1 MAMADLDERDTG
13 AERAAGTCPVVHAD
27 YSQPLPACSY
37 FRVADAMREESPVF
51 FNEFAQGYWVFTR
64 HDAVQDVY
72 KRQDLFSSESI
83 TAWEPDPEYRF
94 IPTQVDAPDHVKY
107 RRMVNPWFAP
117 RQMEQADAT
126 VREICRKYVAEVAPA
141 GGCDFVSTFAM
152 RYPTEVFLAVMGIDV
167 AMTDQIVD
175 WVEDFFKGFGGD
187 PDGVEPMHEA
197 LVSIRG
203 YWASVIAERRAAP
216 APADGDLVSHLLQA
230 KIDGRPLTD
239 DEMLDMLEVLVLAGL
254 DTTRGSLGYIF
265 RHLADHPEHRR
276 RLIDEPELVPSF
288 VEEALRFY
296 PIIFGNARKVIR
308 DAEFH
313 GVSLKKGDMVY
324 GLVGGANRDP
334 RHFAQADEF
343 VIDRKKNNHFGFAS
357 GPHRCLGMHLARR
370 ELQVAVEEWLAVI
383 PDFRVATDE
392 ALVERGGASMLTLLS
407 LPLAWDVEA
416 STLTHG

>member
-1 MAMADLDERDTG
+1 MAT
-13 AERAAGTCPVVHAD
+13 AERPAMGCPVVHAD
-27 YSQPLPACSY
+27 YSEHGEACGY
-37 FRVADAMREESPVF
+37 FRLADAMREESPVF

-83 TAWEPDPEYRF
+83 TAWEPNPEYRF

-107 RRMVNPWFAP
+107 RRVVNPWFSP
-117 RQMEQADAT
+117 RAMDDAEGL
-126 VREICRKYVAEVAPA
+126 VRDICRRYVAQIAPD

-152 RYPTEVFLAVMGIDV
+152 QYPTEVFLAVIGADQT
-167 AMTDQIVD
+167 MTEQFVS

-187 PDGVEPMHEA
+187 PDGVEPMNNA
-197 LVSIRG
+197 VKMIRG
-203 YWASVIAERRAAP
+203 YWEDVIAQRRADP
-216 APADGDLVSHLLQA
+216 APGGGDLVSHLLQSSF
-230 KIDGRPLTD
+230 DDRLLTD
-239 DEMLDMLEVLVLAGL
+239 GEILDMLEVLVLAGL
-254 DTTRGSLGYIF
+254 DTTRGSMGYIW

-276 RLIDEPELVPSF
+276 RLIAEPELVPYF

-296 PIIFGNARKVIR
+296 PIIFGNSRKVLH

-313 GVSLKKGDMVY
+313 GVQLKKGDMVY

-334 RHFAQADEF
+334 RHFESAGEF

-370 ELQVAVEEWLAVI
+370 ELQVAVEEWLKVI
-383 PDFRVATDE
+383 PDFHVATE
-392 ALVERGGASMLTLLS
+392 ETLMERGGASMLTLLE
-407 LPLAWDVEA
+407 LPLAWEPA
-416 STLTHG
+416 R

>member
-1 MAMADLDERDTG
+1 MAT
-13 AERAAGTCPVVHAD
+13 AERPAMGCPVVHAD
-27 YSQPLPACSY
+27 YSEHSEACSY
-37 FRVADAMREESPVF
+37 FRLADAMREESPVF

-64 HDAVQDVY
+64 HEAVQDVY

-83 TAWEPDPEYRF
+83 TAWEPNPEYRF

-107 RRMVNPWFAP
+107 RRIVNPWFSP
-117 RQMEQADAT
+117 RQMEDAEDL
-126 VREICRKYVAEVAPA
+126 VRDIARKYVAKVAPA
-141 GGCDFVSTFAM
+141 GSCDFVSTFAM
-152 RYPTEVFLAVMGIDV
+152 EYPTEVFLAVIGADQT
-167 AMTDQIVD
+167 MTEQFVS

-187 PDGVEPMHEA
+187 PDGVEPMHNA
-197 LVSIRG
+197 LVGIRG
-203 YWASVIAERRAAP
+203 YWVSVLAERRADP
-216 APADGDLVSHLLQA
+216 TPREGDLVSHLLQA
-230 KIDGRPLTD
+230 TFDDRPLTD

-254 DTTRGSLGYIF
+254 DTTRGTMGYIW

-288 VEEALRFY
+288 VEEALRYY
-296 PIIFGNARKVIR
+296 PIIFGNARKVLH
-308 DAEFH
+308 DTEFH

-334 RHFAQADEF
+334 RHYERAGEF

-370 ELQVAVEEWLAVI
+370 ELQVAVEEWLKVI

-392 ALVERGGASMLTLLS
+392 TLIERGGASMLTLLE
-407 LPLAWDVEA
+407 LPLAWEV
-416 STLTHG
+416 TPTP

>member
-1 MAMADLDERDTG
+1 MAMTDLDEPQTG
-13 AERAAGTCPVVHAD
+13 AERAAGKCPVVHAD
-27 YSQPLPACSY
+27 YSRPLEACSY
-37 FRVADAMREESPVF
+37 FGMADAMREESPVF

-107 RRMVNPWFAP
+107 RRIVNPWFAP
-117 RQMEQADAT
+117 RQMEQADET
-126 VREICRKYVAEVAPA
+126 VRAICRKYVAQVAPD

-152 RYPTEVFLAVMGIDV
+152 TYPTEVFLAVMGIDV

-187 PDGVEPMHEA
+187 PDGVEPMHQA
-197 LVSIRG
+197 LASIRG
-203 YWASVIAERRAAP
+203 YWASVIGERRADP
-216 APADGDLVSHLLQA
+216 APADGDLVSHLLQS

-288 VEEALRFY
+288 VEEALRYY
-296 PIIFGNARKVIR
+296 PIIFGNARKVIH
-308 DAEFH
+308 DTEFH

-334 RHFAQADEF
+334 RSFAQADEF

-370 ELQVAVEEWLAVI
+370 ELAVAVEEWLRVI

-392 ALVERGGASMLTLLS
+392 TLTERGGASMLTLLS
-407 LPLAWDVEA
+407 LPLAWDVA
-416 STLTHG
+416 ATGSP

>member
-1 MAMADLDERDTG
+1 MAT
-13 AERAAGTCPVVHAD
+13 AEQAAQGCPVVHAD
-27 YSQPLPACSY
+27 YSDHREACSY
-37 FRVADAMREESPVF
+37 FRLADEMREESPVF

-83 TAWEPDPEYRF
+83 TAWEPNPEYRF

-107 RRMVNPWFAP
+107 RRVVNPWFSP
-117 RQMEQADAT
+117 RAMDDAEEL
-126 VREICRKYVAEVAPA
+126 VREICRKYVTKVAPG

-152 RYPTEVFLAVMGIDV
+152 EYPTEVFLAVIGADQT
-167 AMTDQIVD
+167 MTEQFVS

-187 PDGVEPMHEA
+187 PDGVEPMNKA
-197 LVSIRG
+197 VKMIRG
-203 YWASVIAERRAAP
+203 YWEDVIADRRARP
-216 APADGDLVSHLLQA
+216 SPRDGDLVSHLLRA
-230 KIDGRPLTD
+230 SFDDRPLTD
-239 DEMLDMLEVLVLAGL
+239 GEILDMLEVLVLAGL
-254 DTTRGSLGYIF
+254 DTTRGSMGYIW

-276 RLIDEPELVPSF
+276 RLIAEPELVPYF

-296 PIIFGNARKVIR
+296 PIIFGNSRKVLQ

-313 GVSLKKGDMVY
+313 GVQLKKGDMVY

-334 RHFAQADEF
+334 RHFEAAGEF

-370 ELQVAVEEWLAVI
+370 ELQVAVEEWLKII
-383 PDFRVATDE
+383 PDFHVATDE
-392 ALVERGGASMLTLLS
+392 TLMERGGGSMLTLLE
-407 LPLAWDVEA
+407 LPLAWEPA
-416 STLTHG
+416 S